1 MAKRRV
7 GRYSNEFRRACV
19 ERMKQCDDISAL
31 SRELDIDRR
40 LLYRWRDQLD
50 PPDKSEW
57 PPRQNS
63 RESTLRKEVSQL
75 KRVLA
80 EKTLE
85 LDFFKGALQKIE
97 ARRQQSDGPG
107 AQTMMSEREKLFW
120 SLLRFRH

>member
-1 MAKRRV
+1 
-7 GRYSNEFRRACV
+7 
-19 ERMKQCDDISAL
+19 MKQCDDISAL

-50 PPDKSEW
+50 PPHKSEW
-57 PPRQNS
+57 PPPQNS
-63 RESTLRKEVSQL
+63 REATLRKEVNQL

-97 ARRQQSDGPG
+97 ARRQQKDGSG
-107 AQTMMSEREKLFW
+107 AKASTTKSGK
-120 SLLRFRH
+120 

>member
-7 GRYSNEFRRACV
+7 GRYPNEFRRMCV

-57 PPRQNS
+57 PPPQNS
-63 RESTLRKEVSQL
+63 RESTLRKEVGQL

-85 LDFFKGALQKIE
+85 LDFFKGALQKVE
-97 ARRQQSDGPG
+97 ARRQQSGVSG
-107 AQTMMSEREKLFW
+107 AQASTTKSGK
-120 SLLRFRH
+120 